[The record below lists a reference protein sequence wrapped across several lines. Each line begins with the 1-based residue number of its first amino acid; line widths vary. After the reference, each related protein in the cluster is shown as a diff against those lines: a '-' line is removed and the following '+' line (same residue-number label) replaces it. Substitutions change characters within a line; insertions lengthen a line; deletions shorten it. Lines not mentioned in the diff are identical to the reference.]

1 MKSFLFAFLL
11 IFTTFSCVD
20 AVAHNTSKAKSG
32 GVMSTAG
39 DLEFELVSAADG
51 ALIYV
56 EDHGKP
62 LSTTGVSGKLT
73 VLAGGK
79 KTEGEIKSGGE
90 NRIVVPGLKLESG
103 AKVVAVVTLA
113 GKKPLTVRFAVK

>member
-1 MKSFLFAFLL
+1 MKNLLFVFLL
-11 IFTTFSCVD
+11 MFSTFLCVD
-20 AVAHNTSKAKSG
+20 AGAHNTSKAKSG

-39 DLEFELVSAADG
+39 DLEFELVSTADG

-62 LSTTGVSGKLT
+62 FATTGVTGKLT
-73 VLAGGK
+73 VLAGSK
-79 KTEGEIKSGGE
+79 KTEGELKSGGE

-103 AKVVAVVTLA
+103 AKVVAVVALT